1 MDELI
6 DQTVPE
12 TIKLKRELNLDAEL
26 TENELVKR
34 LRQIADENNHNW
46 RSFIGLGYYN
56 CYTPAPI
63 LRNLF
68 ENPGKMNNHLISD

>member
-12 TIKLKRELNLDAEL
+12 TIKLKRELNLDSEL

-34 LRQIADENNHNW
+34 LRQIADQNSHNW
-46 RSFIGLGYYN
+46 RSFIGLGYHN

-68 ENPGKMNNHLISD
+68 ENPGKKDN